1 MSGPKD
7 ETIGRSN
14 CGVFTTVLYRLSDTF
29 TTTRSGGLS
38 CVLVVSSLL
47 AIVVAGFNH
56 FHPSYAQN
64 NSSVLVES
72 FFA

>member
-1 MSGPKD
+1 M
-7 ETIGRSN
+7 
-14 CGVFTTVLYRLSDTF
+14 VFLLLFYRLSDTF
-29 TTTRSGGLS
+29 TMTRSGGMS

-56 FHPSYAQN
+56 FHPAYAQN